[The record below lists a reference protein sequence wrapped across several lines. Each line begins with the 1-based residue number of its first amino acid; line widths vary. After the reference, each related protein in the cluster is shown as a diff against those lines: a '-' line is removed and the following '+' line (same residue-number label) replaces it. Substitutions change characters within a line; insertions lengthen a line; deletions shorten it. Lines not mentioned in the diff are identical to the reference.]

1 VNWDD
6 LRYVLAL
13 AEAGSLARAARKLK
27 VDHTTVGRRIEALEV
42 DVGVRLF
49 TRTTNGYTLTREAEE
64 FLPDIRQIE
73 ANVLALERSAVAR
86 HNAIKGK
93 LRVTASEALGSR
105 FVAPRMSTF
114 TRRHPDI
121 CVEFVTA
128 VHALDLA
135 RREAD
140 IAIRLFRS
148 SHDYLVVKRVAE
160 FGYALYA
167 SEEYLARRPAPKGP
181 DDLAK
186 HDIVNL
192 DMPTIGG
199 LDEAT
204 WFDELGKEA
213 RTALVTNSTGI
224 ALGAALSGTGVT
236 LLPCYIGD
244 LEPTLR
250 RLPMPNEPTRAV
262 WLTVHKDLRR
272 SPVIRAMLD
281 FLTAM
286 FTADADFLRYGSR
299 RS

>member
-1 VNWDD
+1 MNWDD

-86 HNAIKGK
+86 QNSIKGK
-93 LRVTASEALGSR
+93 LRVTASEALCSR
-105 FVAPRMSTF
+105 YVAPRVSTF

-192 DMPTIGG
+192 DLPTTEP
-199 LDEAT
+199 DEAT
-204 WFDELGKEA
+204 WFDELGSAKA
-213 RTALVTNSTGI
+213 RRGVDRRVRRRSALD
-224 ALGAALSGTGVT
+224 
-236 LLPCYIGD
+236 GD

-250 RLPMPNEPTRAV
+250 RLPMPKEPTRAV

>member
-27 VDHTTVGRRIEALEV
+27 VDHTTVGRRIEALEA

-49 TRTTNGYTLTREAEE
+49 TRTTNGYVLTREAEE

-73 ANVLALERSAVAR
+73 ASVLALERSAVAR
-86 HNAIKGK
+86 HGAIKGK
-93 LRVTASEALGSR
+93 IRVTASEALGSR
-105 FVAPRMSTF
+105 YVAPRLSAF

-140 IAIRLFRS
+140 VAIRLFRS
-148 SHDYLVVKRVAE
+148 SHDYLVVKRAAE

-181 DDLAK
+181 GDLSK
-186 HDIVNL
+186 HDLVNL
-192 DMPTIGG
+192 DLPG
-199 LDEAT
+199 DVPNEAT
-204 WFDELGKEA
+204 WLEELGQNA
-213 RTALVTNSTGI
+213 RIALVTNSTAV
-224 ALGAALSGTGVT
+224 ALGAALGSGGIA
-236 LLPCYIGD
+236 LLPCFLGD
-244 LEPTLR
+244 EEPSLR
-250 RLPMPNEPTRAV
+250 RVPMPNEPSRAV

-272 SPVIRAMLD
+272 QPVIRAMLD

-286 FTADADFLRYGSR
+286 FDADADFLRYGSR